1 MASPGPTFD
10 WAIAGRAS
18 TLARIECSSAG
29 EAQVNKSQL
38 AKQVAK
44 DTGLSSKDARRAVD
58 SVMATVQKTL
68 KKGEDVR
75 LTGFGR
81 FSVVKRA
88 ARKGTHPRT
97 GAPLRIRA
105 GKAARF

>member
-1 MASPGPTFD
+1 M
-10 WAIAGRAS
+10 
-18 TLARIECSSAG
+18 
-29 EAQVNKSQL
+29 NKSQL

-81 FSVVKRA
+81 FSVVKSA

-97 GAPLRIRA
+97 GALLRIRA
-105 GKAARF
+105 GKAARFTPGARLKDAVAGRRRK